1 MVILGVDPGI
11 NITGYGVVEKGRD
24 RITGI
29 VYGEIKR
36 VKGDILSKCLA
47 RIYDNLMEVLKSS
60 TPDAIAMEDVFYG
73 KNVKSL
79 VKQAQVRGVVML
91 ASFHSSVPIYEY
103 TPLEV
108 KKAVVGYGR
117 AEKKQVQ
124 QMVKAILNLSELP
137 PVDASDALAIAI
149 CHSNFLKAVP
159 T

>member
-1 MVILGVDPGI
+1 MRVLGVDPGI
-11 NITGYGVVEKGRD
+11 NITGYGVVEKVRD
-24 RITGI
+24 RIAGI

-36 VKGDILSKCLA
+36 VKGEILSKCLA
-47 RIYDNLMEVLKSS
+47 RIYDDLVEVLKSS

-79 VKQAQVRGVVML
+79 VKQAQVRGVIML
-91 ASFHSSVPIYEY
+91 ASFHSNVPIYEY

-117 AEKKQVQ
+117 AEKRQVQ

>member
-1 MVILGVDPGI
+1 MRILGVDPGT
-11 NITGYGVVEKGRD
+11 NITGYGVIEKERD
-24 RITGI
+24 RIAGV

-36 VKGDILSKCLA
+36 VKGEILSKCLA
-47 RIYDNLMEVLKSS
+47 RIYDNLMEVVKSS

-79 VKQAQVRGVVML
+79 VKQAQVRGVVIL
-91 ASFHSSVPIYEY
+91 ASFHSSVPIYDY

-117 AEKKQVQ
+117 AEKRQVQ

-149 CHSNFLKAVP
+149 CHSNFLKAVA